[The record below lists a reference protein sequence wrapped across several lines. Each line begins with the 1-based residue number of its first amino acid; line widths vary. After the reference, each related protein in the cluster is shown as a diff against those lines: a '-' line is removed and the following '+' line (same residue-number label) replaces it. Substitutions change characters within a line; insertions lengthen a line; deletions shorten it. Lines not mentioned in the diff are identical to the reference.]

1 MQYVDITQY
10 DWPTTNKGILQQDT
24 VHMGHVLGKLLIFM
38 SQNSEQS
45 LVASQQCVAQEKTKA
60 LTLHTRIAHVK

>member
-1 MQYVDITQY
+1 
-10 DWPTTNKGILQQDT
+10 
-24 VHMGHVLGKLLIFM
+24 MGHVLGKLLIFM

-60 LTLHTRIAHVK
+60 LTLHTHTAHVK